1 MRSKVSVCEVKVKT
15 SFGSMVNYLP
25 SRLNNMLGS
34 LRTPH
39 KLNQFPKPVPDL
51 IDLEVKI
58 TVRDQLT
65 HKTKEVMF
73 DGALSDETLL
83 MIYMDVDREIRDGA
97 NTRSKS
103 KKGSGKTA

>member
-1 MRSKVSVCEVKVKT
+1 MMRAKVSVCEVKVKT

-25 SRLNNMLGS
+25 SRLNNMLGN
-34 LRTPH
+34 LRVSQRG
-39 KLNQFPKPVPDL
+39 QFPKPVPDL

-58 TVRDQLT
+58 TVRDNLT

-83 MIYMDVDREIRDGA
+83 MIYRDVDREIKNGV

>member
-1 MRSKVSVCEVKVKT
+1 
-15 SFGSMVNYLP
+15 MV
-25 SRLNNMLGS
+25 GG
-34 LRTPH
+34 LRTP
-39 KLNQFPKPVPDL
+39 LNDASFLEPNMDVV
-51 IDLEVKI
+51 DLEIKI
-58 TVRDQLT
+58 TVSDALT

-83 MIYMDVDREIRDGA
+83 MIYRDVDREIKDGV

>member
-1 MRSKVSVCEVKVKT
+1 MKT
-15 SFGSMVNYLP
+15 SFGSMVKVVSDVTNQIV
-25 SRLNNMLGS
+25 GG

-39 KLNQFPKPVPDL
+39 KLNQFPKPVPDVV
-51 IDLEVKI
+51 DLEVKI

-73 DGALSDETLL
+73 DGALSDETIL
-83 MIYMDVDREIRDGA
+83 MIYKDVERGIKDG
-97 NTRSKS
+97 NNPRSKS

>member
-15 SFGSMVNYLP
+15 SFGSMVKVVSDVTNQIV
-25 SRLNNMLGS
+25 GG

-83 MIYMDVDREIRDGA
+83 MIYRDVDREIRDGA

>member
-1 MRSKVSVCEVKVKT
+1 
-15 SFGSMVNYLP
+15 MV
-25 SRLNNMLGS
+25 GG

-39 KLNQFPKPVPDL
+39 ESRQFSKPVLDVV
-51 IDLEVKI
+51 DLEVKI

-83 MIYMDVDREIRDGA
+83 MIYRDVDREIKNGV

>member
-1 MRSKVSVCEVKVKT
+1 LAKSFTSIKTVSEALTKIV
-15 SFGSMVNYLP
+15 G
-25 SRLNNMLGS
+25 G
-34 LRTPH
+34 LRTPPNDASF
-39 KLNQFPKPVPDL
+39 LEPNMDVVDL
-51 IDLEVKI
+51 DVKI

-73 DGALSDETLL
+73 DGVLSDETLL
-83 MIYMDVDREIRDGA
+83 MIYKDVERELKNGV

>member
-1 MRSKVSVCEVKVKT
+1 MKT
-15 SFGSMVNYLP
+15 SFGSMVKNG
-25 SRLNNMLGS
+25 MLSIPQKLMGS
-34 LRTPH
+34 LRVSHDTS
-39 KLNQFPKPVPDL
+39 NFDL

-73 DGALSDETLL
+73 DGVLSDETIL
-83 MIYMDVDREIRDGA
+83 MIYKDVEREIKNG
-97 NTRSKS
+97 NNPRSKS

>member
-1 MRSKVSVCEVKVKT
+1 M
-15 SFGSMVNYLP
+15 G
-25 SRLNNMLGS
+25 G

-39 KLNQFPKPVPDL
+39 KRRQFPKPVPDL
-51 IDLEVKI
+51 IDLDIRI
-58 TVRDQLT
+58 TVREQLT

-73 DGALSDETLL
+73 DGILSDETIL
-83 MIYMDVDREIRDGA
+83 MIYKDVERELNNGT

>member
-1 MRSKVSVCEVKVKT
+1 MKT
-15 SFGSMVNYLP
+15 SFGSMVKVVSDVTNQIV
-25 SRLNNMLGS
+25 GG

-73 DGALSDETLL
+73 DGVLSDETIL
-83 MIYMDVDREIRDGA
+83 MIYKDVEREIKNGDDP
-97 NTRSKS
+97 RSKS
-103 KKGSGKTA
+103 KKGSSKTA